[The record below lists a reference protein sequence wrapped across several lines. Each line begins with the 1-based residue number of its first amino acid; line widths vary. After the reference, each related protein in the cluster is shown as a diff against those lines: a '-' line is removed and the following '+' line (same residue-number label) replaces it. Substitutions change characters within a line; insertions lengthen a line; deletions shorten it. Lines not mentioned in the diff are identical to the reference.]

1 MRTMFRVV
9 PNQPAAP
16 DSKQEREAAANDS
29 SDADRPVP
37 QTTPSFDSRSSTL
50 SRALDVAAGE
60 LTHLNFSLLF
70 ARAVVA
76 PLPRLTFS
84 RLRAALYRFAGLEV
98 GPGTL
103 ILGPLYLGG
112 NEGATSRLR
121 IGARCMLNT
130 PLFIDLNDHVR
141 MGDGVNI
148 GHHTTLITSTHL
160 IGDAV
165 RRAGLLTTAPIT
177 IEDGCWLGA
186 RVTVLPGVTIGHGAV
201 IAAGALVT
209 KDIPPNV
216 LAGGVPA
223 RVIKP
228 LPEKP

>member
-1 MRTMFRVV
+1 MFRVV
-9 PNQPAAP
+9 TNPTAPPDPPDETPAPIPPDRDTVVSMNDTPPAP
-16 DSKQEREAAANDS
+16 EARNT
-29 SDADRPVP
+29 V
-37 QTTPSFDSRSSTL
+37 
-50 SRALDVAAGE
+50 SRALEVAAGE
-60 LTHLNFSLLF
+60 LAHFNFSLLF
-70 ARAVVA
+70 ARVLVA
-76 PLPRLTFS
+76 PLPRLTFG
-84 RLRAALYRFAGLEV
+84 RLRAQLYRVAGLEL
-98 GPGTL
+98 GAGTL

-112 NEGATSRLR
+112 NEGATSRLH

-148 GHHTTLITSTHL
+148 GHHTTLITSSHV
-160 IGDAV
+160 IGDSQ

-177 IEDGCWLGA
+177 IEDGAWLGA
-186 RVTVLPGVTIGHGAV
+186 RVTVLPGVTIGKGAV
-201 IAAGALVT
+201 IGAGALVT

-228 LPEKP
+228 LPDCP

>member
-1 MRTMFRVV
+1 MFRVV
-9 PNQPAAP
+9 TQPPGSPAPPDEAEAAGAAP
-16 DSKQEREAAANDS
+16 LPVASDAAAMND
-29 SDADRPVP
+29 VP
-37 QTTPSFDSRSSTL
+37 PSPEARNTL
-50 SRALDVAAGE
+50 SRALEVAAGE
-60 LTHLNFSLLF
+60 LAHFNFSLLF
-70 ARAVVA
+70 ARALVA

-84 RLRAALYRFAGLEV
+84 RLRAQLYRVAGLEV
-98 GPGTL
+98 GAGTL

-112 NEGATSRLR
+112 NEGATHRLH

-160 IGDAV
+160 IGASV

-177 IEDGCWLGA
+177 IEDGAWLGA
-186 RVTVLPGVTIGHGAV
+186 RVTVLPGVTIGRGAV
-201 IAAGALVT
+201 IGAGALVT

-228 LPEKP
+228 LPERP